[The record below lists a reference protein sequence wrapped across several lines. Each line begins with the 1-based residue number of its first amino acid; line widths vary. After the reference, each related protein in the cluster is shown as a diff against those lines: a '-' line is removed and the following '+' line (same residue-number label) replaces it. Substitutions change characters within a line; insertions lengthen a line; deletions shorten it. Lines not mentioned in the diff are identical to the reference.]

1 MLPHGMMKREIWKTD
16 MNNKM
21 SGLAN
26 FTKAAKVLDDNK
38 MVRFNTSC
46 CIFISRKPQGTWT
59 PILRFLVKSESL
71 GNCVTHSSTETTMV
85 MRRFSGEI
93 TRTINKN
100 TLVAL
105 IFQHHCQKPQ
115 DKRVSG
121 NGYSPL
127 LSFN

>member
-1 MLPHGMMKREIWKTD
+1 MLPHGMRKREIWKTD

-26 FTKAAKVLDDNK
+26 FTKAAKVLDCNK

-46 CIFISRKPQGTWT
+46 CIFISRKPQWTWT

-71 GNCVTHSSTETTMV
+71 GNCDTHSSTETTMV
-85 MRRFSGEI
+85 MKRFSGEI

-100 TLVAL
+100 ILAAL
-105 IFQHHCQKPQ
+105 IFRHHCQKPQ
-115 DKRVSG
+115 DKPVSG
-121 NGYSPL
+121 NDSSPP